1 MYRITYYSLNIL
13 FFLNRYSYYPRKNQ
27 RYSFIIIISRG
38 EMLFVSFIKR
48 QNPYDPRDH
57 AQMVPPSPSVRR
69 RRDVES
75 PRGRRVY

>member
-1 MYRITYYSLNIL
+1 
-13 FFLNRYSYYPRKNQ
+13 
-27 RYSFIIIISRG
+27 
-38 EMLFVSFIKR
+38 MLFVSFIKR

-57 AQMVPPSPSVRR
+57 VQMVPPSPSVRR